1 VKEPAKAGSEKPTNA
16 ATGTVK
22 EKASRIAFFKK
33 SIKKYL
39 HNRIDATM
47 RRIRIEISVG

>member
-1 VKEPAKAGSEKPTNA
+1 VKEPAKAGSEKPINA

-39 HNRIDATM
+39 HNRIDAIM